1 MIHVTANSLI
11 TLIIHGTTTGL
22 VVKILRLSSLRQV
35 EYKFFKEYLFSFK
48 ANVIE
53 RMDLMKN

>member
-22 VVKILRLSSLRQV
+22 VVKILRLSSLKQV
-35 EYKFFKEYLFSFK
+35 EYKFFK
-48 ANVIE
+48 
-53 RMDLMKN
+53 